1 MAAINL
7 DIGGNTRQL
16 ERDIQR
22 TVNRAYTINL
32 KTKGEQPLGR
42 ITGQVNEFEK
52 SLAASNARVI
62 AFGAS
67 AGIIFG
73 VQNAFVS
80 LAKSVVDVQKSLQ
93 DINVILNVSTSQ
105 LSKFG
110 ANLFDIAKNT
120 GQSFQQVADAATEFS
135 RQGLGLEETLKRT
148 NEALILSRLS
158 GLDTVKSVEALT
170 AAVNSFASQ
179 AVTATQIVNKFATV
193 DAAFA
198 VSSADLADALARVGS
213 SAAQS
218 GVSLDELIAIVTSAQ
233 QTTARGGAVIGNSL
247 KTIFTRLQREKVVNL
262 LESLGVETTGASGEL
277 KSTIDLLE
285 DLAVV
290 YDNLG
295 TQQQAYVAEQV
306 GGVFQINILKAALAD
321 LGKEYSIY
329 NNALKISATATDQ
342 AVKRNEELNK
352 TFAAQLNALQQNI
365 TQFGGSIGEGLL
377 TPLFD
382 RTVGNLNELLGGIN
396 ESDANGFGATLGK
409 GIVDGLGQVLAGP
422 GLALIGGVLIKLFKD
437 FSVYASGSLKDLLG
451 LNTASK
457 QQAELQR
464 SINQIISKN
473 PELYALMQKGASG
486 LNQASQILLQNLKSQ
501 TLELQTQ
508 QKLSSTIAKQ
518 FYGAGVRIS
527 GGVPVAP
534 TGRPGRAA
542 GYIPNFAVD
551 DFAREELLA
560 RTLGAKNPKAQM
572 SKGTIDGKKF
582 IKNNRE
588 VEITGFGNNGDSAVI
603 PTYAKGFV
611 PNFADRFNIKGS
623 TFTTAQIPYAI
634 RTGRISAEEARKAGY
649 VSSAERQTISTQQK
663 RSKKVQNLDFLD
675 YIYLYAG
682 PGAERT
688 FRSQLKDG
696 NTGNLI
702 NFGFTTAGLRQPLN
716 FKDEVNNIMGDAIT
730 KIAGQI
736 YPSSKPFD
744 GPSGLLPYI
753 DKSATNQFLGRIF
766 EASVNRAIGKD
777 VSAETGTGTL
787 DIPPGAF
794 AQNSKEFKEIF
805 NIGKNYQAG
814 DFKFS
819 APRAFSRKSSELS
832 FASKISRTA
841 GLNINP
847 VPLTSATGRQN
858 RASGYIPNFAAIQDA
873 ISRERAAGIPSSQI
887 YLAQEKA
894 LTSANP
900 MGIGVFN
907 KQDEPTKRSRK
918 NAVRRKGFA
927 SGYIPNFAVGAND
940 TEPANLAASI
950 AAIGTQ
956 LGGLALVLSL
966 NRDSI
971 NSSLTEMIGSQKLAS
986 GMTVADAKVRQQA
999 IKEEITASQGNVQKI
1014 RKLQGEY
1021 DKLSTQISATR
1032 NRGDITTATR
1042 GQKVGAA
1049 ISANTLGITF
1059 IAPII
1064 AETVANAIGQGSKE
1078 ARAGSAAASGLG
1090 NIASFAATGALIAG
1104 PWGAAIGG
1112 AIGGVTTLTS
1122 IIKEASTDI
1131 PELTAAADKSS
1142 QALTRLNEA
1151 SGTISNTFTN
1161 LQQLRESGKTKE
1173 AATLE
1178 SSLINDIQK
1187 TFKDNPALAGQAIS
1201 AIKSNDFKML
1211 SEALGKNTEA
1221 VIKKTLE
1228 DQKNLATGTFRE
1240 DVGGLRSSRFT
1251 GGRGNYGFS
1260 KQETD
1265 KFRESFQKN
1274 ILDVS
1279 DIGTGQVQGQKLQDL
1294 DKEINKIVGNAQA
1307 NPEVLSQIFSKIGVD
1322 FEKTGIQGNEEIR
1335 LAFNALR
1342 DEINRRAQIERN
1354 SADDSEET
1362 NKRLRAINQALNRA
1376 YSHYQQLAKN
1386 AANSAK
1392 FEFDLANQRRELS
1405 VEFGKTVLEGR
1416 SSVAETLGVSSAG
1429 QRGIANQ
1436 QKTLEID
1443 ETFNKT
1449 VDDSLGQVNATFADL
1464 KSQLI
1469 ESRISEIQKGT
1480 NIEAKTALSKAETR
1494 AAQIQTIGP
1503 EFEFFGKNI
1512 ENAVGILEGTIN
1524 EGLSTGS
1531 FDLSAFEQ
1539 AISAGIETE
1548 DPEVVKKLEEV
1559 KASADETVKL
1569 AIKAEQ
1575 TRKAQLAILAQQNI
1589 NQLAQEFAKATV
1601 AAFGGFEKEF
1611 LGKDIGDKS
1620 LATEI
1625 SDVAIKRQNYVDALG
1640 RAESSGP
1647 MTEQQRQELG
1657 RLSGNVYSAIESIVG
1672 RPLGLDENTPLR
1684 QQEIQGRASQ
1694 ITGQFQQ
1701 IRTEAGG
1708 NPEVLQAINEAER
1721 KLAEQTGF
1729 IDDYNK
1735 IISTAQNPATT
1746 EEQANIEAAGGAE
1759 QWARAALDELFQKVA
1774 LKTATVQSN
1783 ELRKTGDLETTFFD
1797 AAAKTLDPAQ
1807 QAALKE
1813 AGAAG
1818 QELFKDP
1825 AVIMSQQ
1832 LVKTDETNTILGQI
1846 RDEISQALL
1855 TPNTS
1860 AANPAFNFGSNPGQ
1874 VPLPTFN
1881 TTVSPTVNINMN
1893 GGAGGTQVNAEGMSA
1908 ETAKVLE
1915 ENKDRILAAGGL
1927 TEKVASL
1934 ENAVYNRFPNDRPPP
1949 GPRPPAQGGAGR
1961 GADGGFLL

>member
-22 TVNRAYTINL
+22 TVNKSYLINL

-262 LESLGVETTGASGEL
+262 LESLGVETTGAGGEL

-365 TQFGGSIGEGLL
+365 TQFGGSIGERLL

-396 ESDANGFGATLGK
+396 ESDANGLGATLGK
-409 GIVDGLGQVLAGP
+409 GILDGLGQVIAGP

-464 SINQIISKN
+464 SISQIISKN

-508 QKLSSTIAKQ
+508 QKLSAAIAKQ

-542 GYIPNFAVD
+542 GYIPNFASD
-551 DFAREELLA
+551 KLIEKYTAIS
-560 RTLGAKNPKAQM
+560 LGATSSVRPHM
-572 SKGTIDGKKF
+572 SQGTIGGRKF
-582 IKNNRE
+582 VMNNQE
-588 VEITGFGNNGDSAVI
+588 VEFPGIGKNGDSMVI
-603 PTYAKGFV
+603 PKYGDGPKIAAGGFI

-634 RTGRISAEEARKAGY
+634 RTGRISAEEARQAGY

-682 PGAERT
+682 AGAERT
-688 FRSQLKDG
+688 FRSQLKDA

-805 NIGKNYQAG
+805 NIGKNYKAG

-956 LGGLALVLSL
+956 LGGLALILSL
-966 NRDSI
+966 NKDSI

-1014 RKLQGEY
+1014 KKLQGEY

-1078 ARAGSAAASGLG
+1078 ARTGSAAASGLG

-1131 PELTAAADKSS
+1131 PELTAAANQSS

-1151 SGTISNTFTN
+1151 SGTISTAFTN

-1187 TFKDNPALAGQAIS
+1187 TFKDNPALATQAIS
-1201 AIKSNDFKML
+1201 AVKSNDFKML

-1279 DIGTGQVQGQKLQDL
+1279 DVGTGQVQGQKLQDL

-1335 LAFNALR
+1335 LAFSALR
-1342 DEINRRAQIERN
+1342 DEINRRAEIERN

-1362 NKRLRAINQALNRA
+1362 NARLRAINQALNKA

-1429 QRGIANQ
+1429 QRGITNQ
-1436 QKTLEID
+1436 QRTLEID

-1449 VDDSLGQVNATFADL
+1449 VNDSLGEVNSTFADL

-1480 NIEAKTALSKAETR
+1480 DIEAKTALGKAETR

-1512 ENAVGILEGTIN
+1512 ENAIGILEGTIN

-1539 AISAGIETE
+1539 AISAGIETKDE
-1548 DPEVVKKLEEV
+1548 NVAKKLDEV
-1559 KASADETVKL
+1559 KESAKRTVEL

-1575 TRKAQLAILAQQNI
+1575 ARKAQLAILAQQNI
-1589 NQLAQEFAKATV
+1589 NQIAQEFAKATV
-1601 AAFGGFEKEF
+1601 AAFGGFQKEF

-1620 LATEI
+1620 MATEI
-1625 SDVAIKRQNYVDALG
+1625 SDVAIQRQNFVDALNRG
-1640 RAESSGP
+1640 NAP
-1647 MTEQQRQELG
+1647 ITETERQELG

-1694 ITGQFQQ
+1694 ITSQFQQ

-1708 NPEVLQAINEAER
+1708 APEVLQAINEAER
-1721 KLAEQTGF
+1721 KLAQQAGPEFGERYQQIQTQF
-1729 IDDYNK
+1729 
-1735 IISTAQNPATT
+1735 
-1746 EEQANIEAAGGAE
+1746 AGDEMGM
-1759 QWARAALDELFQKVA
+1759 RAALDALFKEVA
-1774 LKTATVQSN
+1774 LRTATIQSN
-1783 ELRKTGDLETTFFD
+1783 ELRQTGQSEEIFFN
-1797 AAAKTLDPAQ
+1797 AAKATLPEDQ
-1807 QAALKE
+1807 RKALE
-1813 AGAAG
+1813 QAGAAG

-1825 AVIMSQQ
+1825 AVLMQNQ
-1832 LVKTDETNTILGQI
+1832 LVKTDKTNSILEQI